1 MSKSTIR
8 KTYKTLCSEHEAII
22 DEVEDWK
29 QGRKSDHEIRIMKLW
44 SGSNYLDELFYI
56 RMRIV
61 KEMIPHEIVFRMK
74 LYKSLNNNIH
84 IDIINNIV
92 SFLGL
97 IDKIAL
103 HLINKGIDSTLDN
116 VDSFYPELYD
126 RFSGLFSL

>member
-1 MSKSTIR
+1 MSKSTKR
-8 KTYKTLCSEHEAII
+8 KTYKTLCSENESILE
-22 DEVEDWK
+22 EVEDLK
-29 QGRKSDHEIRIMKLW
+29 QGRKSYHGIQIMKLW
-44 SGSNYLDELFYI
+44 SGSTYLDELFYI

-74 LYKSLNNNIH
+74 LYKNLNNIIH
-84 IDIINNIV
+84 IDIINHIV

-103 HLINKGIDSTLDN
+103 HLVNKGIESTLDN

-126 RFSGLFSL
+126 RFS